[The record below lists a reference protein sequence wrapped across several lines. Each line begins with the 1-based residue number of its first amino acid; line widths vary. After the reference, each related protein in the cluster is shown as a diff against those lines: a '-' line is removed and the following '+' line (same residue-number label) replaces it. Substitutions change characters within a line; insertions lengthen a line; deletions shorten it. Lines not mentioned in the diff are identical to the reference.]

1 MRKLQFTFLLLTV
14 ITIGLLHFFT
24 PGDYG
29 LHHAVYRRLSYFP
42 IVLGAL
48 WFGLWGGILF
58 AVLSSVAFVP
68 HLLLYLGEDP
78 RVYLNELLE
87 VVLYLAVG
95 AVTGFIASREARLR
109 DRYRQLSEEL
119 EEAYGRL
126 HRESEQLLEI
136 EAQLG
141 ASQKLS
147 ALGELSASLAH
158 EIKNPL
164 GSIRGTAEILLDEF
178 PSGHPKRE
186 FAEILFKEVERLNR
200 TVSEILS
207 YSRGQVGAV
216 SDRGGEPLRE
226 VVERVAR
233 LLAPHL
239 RKKQVGLESSFCPE
253 AASFLVDGGK
263 FSQVFLNIM
272 LNAIDA
278 LAQGGQVQVTITAAP
293 GEIRAAIC
301 DNGPGVPIARRAE
314 IFKPFVSGKE
324 HGTGLGLSI
333 SRRIVEGCGGRIEL
347 TDGEEGG
354 ACFAV
359 ILPRPDQL

>member
-1 MRKLQFTFLLLTV
+1 VRKLQFTFLLLTV
-14 ITIGLLHFFT
+14 IGIGLLHFFT

-48 WFGLWGGILF
+48 WFGLGGGLLF

-68 HLLLYLGEDP
+68 HLLLYIGEDP
-78 RVYLNELLE
+78 RIYLNELLE
-87 VVLYLAVG
+87 VVLYLAAG

-178 PSGHPKRE
+178 PAGHPKRE
-186 FAEILFKEVERLNR
+186 FAEILLKEVERLNR
-200 TVSEILS
+200 TVSEILR
-207 YSRGQVGAV
+207 YSRGQAGAI
-216 SDRGGEPLRE
+216 SDRPGEPLNE
-226 VVERVAR
+226 VVERVER
-233 LLAPHL
+233 LLGAHL
-239 RKKQVGLESSFCPE
+239 RKKQVSLASAMCPE
-253 AASFLVDGGK
+253 AARILVDGGK
-263 FSQVFLNIM
+263 LSQVFLNII

-278 LAQGGQVQVTITAAP
+278 LPQGGRIRVAITAPP
-293 GEIRAAIC
+293 GEIRTVFC
-301 DNGPGVPIARRAE
+301 DNGPGVPGERRQE
-314 IFKPFVSGKE
+314 VFKPFVSGKE

-333 SRRIVEGCGGRIEL
+333 SRRIVEGFGGRIEL
-347 TDGEEGG
+347 TDAEDGG
-354 ACFAV
+354 ACFSV
-359 ILPRPDQL
+359 VLPRPDQF

>member
-14 ITIGLLHFFT
+14 IGIGLLHFFT

-48 WFGLWGGILF
+48 WFGLWGGLLF
-58 AVLSSVAFVP
+58 ALLSSVAFVP

-78 RVYLNELLE
+78 RIYLNELLE

-119 EEAYGRL
+119 EEAYDRL

-178 PSGHPKRE
+178 PAGHPKRE
-186 FAEILFKEVERLNR
+186 FGEILLKEVERLNR
-200 TVSEILS
+200 TVGEILR
-207 YSRGQVGAV
+207 YSRGQSGAV
-216 SDRGGEPLRE
+216 SERPGEPLNE
-226 VVERVAR
+226 VVERVTR
-233 LLAPHL
+233 LLGAHL
-239 RKKQVGLESSFCPE
+239 RKKQVALESVFCPE
-253 AASFLVDGGK
+253 GARLLVDGGK
-263 FSQVFLNIM
+263 LSQVFLNIM

-278 LAQGGQVQVTITAAP
+278 LPQGGRIRVAITAPP
-293 GEIRAAIC
+293 GEIRVAIS
-301 DNGPGVPIARRAE
+301 DNGPGVAVERREE

-333 SRRIVEGCGGRIEL
+333 SSRIVQGLGGRIEL
-347 TDGEEGG
+347 SDGEAGG
-354 ACFAV
+354 ACFSV
-359 ILPRPDQL
+359 VLPRAE

>member
-14 ITIGLLHFFT
+14 VGIGLLHFFT

-48 WFGLWGGILF
+48 WFGLGGGILF
-58 AVLSSVAFVP
+58 AILSSVAFVP
-68 HLLLYLGEDP
+68 HLLLYIGEDP
-78 RVYLNELLE
+78 RIYLNELLE

-119 EEAYGRL
+119 EDAYERL
-126 HRESEQLLEI
+126 HRESAQLLEI
-136 EAQLG
+136 EGQLG

-178 PSGHPKRE
+178 PVGHPKRE
-186 FAEILFKEVERLNR
+186 FGEILLKEVERLNR

-207 YSRGQVGAV
+207 YSRGQSGVV
-216 SDRGGEPLRE
+216 DDRPGEPLSE
-226 VVERVAR
+226 VVERVTR
-233 LLAPHL
+233 LLAAHL
-239 RKKQVGLESSFCPE
+239 RKKQVSLESTACPE
-253 AASFLVDGGK
+253 AERFLVDGGK
-263 FSQVFLNIM
+263 MSQVFLNII

-278 LAQGGQVQVTITAAP
+278 LPQGGRIRVAITAPP

-301 DNGPGVPIARRAE
+301 DNGPGVPAGRRQE
-314 IFKPFVSGKE
+314 IFRPFVSGKE

-333 SRRIVEGCGGRIEL
+333 STRIVQALGGRIEL
-347 TDGEEGG
+347 TDGEDGG
-354 ACFAV
+354 ACFTV
-359 ILPRPDQL
+359 VLPHSE

>member
-1 MRKLQFTFLLLTV
+1 MRKLQFTFLMLLV

-58 AVLSSVAFVP
+58 AVLSSVAFIP
-68 HLLLYLGEDP
+68 HLLLYIGEDP
-78 RVYLNELLE
+78 RIYLNELLE

-119 EEAYGRL
+119 EEAYERL
-126 HRESEQLLEI
+126 HWESEQLLEI

-178 PSGHPKRE
+178 PVGHPKRE
-186 FAEILFKEVERLNR
+186 FGEILLKEVERLNH
-200 TVSEILS
+200 TVSEILRF
-207 YSRGQVGAV
+207 SRGQSGAV
-216 SDRGGEPLRE
+216 NERPVEPLSE
-226 VVERVAR
+226 VVERVG
-233 LLAPHL
+233 LLLGSHL
-239 RKKQVGLESSFCPE
+239 RKKQVALESTTCPE
-253 AASFLVDGGK
+253 AALFLVDGGK
-263 FSQVFLNIM
+263 LSQVFLNIM

-278 LAQGGQVQVTITAAP
+278 LPQGGRIRVAISAPP
-293 GEIRAAIC
+293 GEIRSAVC
-301 DNGPGVPIARRAE
+301 DNGPGVPAEQRAE

-333 SRRIVEGCGGRIEL
+333 STRIVQGLGGRIEL
-347 TDGEEGG
+347 SDGEAGG
-354 ACFAV
+354 ACFTV
-359 ILPRPDQL
+359 VLPRAE